1 MMPNFRSLDMKLV
14 LLWMSCCSAVSG
26 AFLPSLSFMTRPFP
40 HTSSSCVPLKTWR
53 HFLQGSPSSSAFALE
68 KDVNSSSHHSCVPG
82 APFEP
87 SLRPSDTGAN
97 LLGVPASSCVPA
109 LLSWAQPT
117 GWGPG
122 LALAHPCPQAA
133 ACAQGWSCPPAV
145 LFPGWEGEAVPCQLH
160 GQPPLL
166 VHPRELLDFT
176 GTQVPR

>member
-1 MMPNFRSLDMKLV
+1 MLQRSFRGFP
-14 LLWMSCCSAVSG
+14 AQP
-26 AFLPSLSFMTRPFP
+26 FLYDKTLSSHIVFFI
-40 HTSSSCVPLKTWR
+40 CVPLKTWR
-53 HFLQGSPSSSAFALE
+53 HFLQGSHSSSAFAWE
-68 KDVNSSSHHSCVPG
+68 KDVNSSSHHSCGPG

-87 SLRPSDTGAN
+87 SLRPSDTGTN

-133 ACAQGWSCPPAV
+133 ACAQGWDCPPAV
-145 LFPGWEGEAVPCQLH
+145 LFPGWGGEAVPCQLH
-160 GQPPLL
+160 GEPPLL

-176 GTQVPR
+176 GTQVPRLRGRISTC